1 VTGEPSLVWIDW
13 RLAPG
18 AVLRDSLW
26 RLFFLTLAAFALI
39 VLLLSGAADRFL
51 ASRYAITAV
60 LRTPLAAGEGEGFAR
75 KVAGL
80 PPVRAAVYKDPEASW
95 KEFLLAFP
103 GLDSL
108 RSGAGNPLP
117 GYIEVRLRPDRL
129 TTADIDQVT
138 SALRNVPYVERVLA
152 GGEQLPRMLR
162 LKRWAAVLAWGVF
175 GSFAGL
181 FSLLFLLQERVR
193 GIALAG
199 NIAFLAERGVPTG
212 RMAASRAAGAA
223 LSAIFLASGGAVLSA
238 VILRYLLLRYP
249 ALEHLVGPPAE
260 LLSPRIAAAVAGFLL
275 CAALLASVSSL
286 IGFRAARATR
296 K

>member
-1 VTGEPSLVWIDW
+1 VTGEPSLVWVDW

-18 AVLRDSLW
+18 SVLRDSLW
-26 RLFFLTLAAFALI
+26 RLFFLALAAFALL
-39 VLLLSGAADRFL
+39 VLLLSGGADRFL
-51 ASRYAITAV
+51 ASRYAIHAV
-60 LRTPLAAGEGEGFAR
+60 LRTPLAAGEGEGLAR

-95 KEFLLAFP
+95 QEFLLAYP
-103 GLDSL
+103 GIDSL

-129 TTADIDQVT
+129 TSADIGQVT

-152 GGEQLPRMLR
+152 GEEQLPRLLR
-162 LKRWAAVLAWGVF
+162 WRRWASAFAWGVF

-193 GIALAG
+193 GISLAG
-199 NIAFLAERGVPTG
+199 EFVFLAERGVPAA
-212 RMAASRAAGAA
+212 RMAAARAAGAA
-223 LSAIFLASGGAVLSA
+223 LSAILLASAGAVLSA
-238 VILRYLLLRYP
+238 AALRYLLLRYP
-249 ALEHLVGPPAE
+249 ALEQLVGPPAE
-260 LLSPRIAAAVAGFLL
+260 LLSPRIAAAVAGFIL
-275 CAALLASVSSL
+275 CAAFLAAVSSL
-286 IGFRAARATR
+286 IGLRAARAGR

>member
-1 VTGEPSLVWIDW
+1 VTGERSLVWIDW

-18 AVLRDSLW
+18 SVLRDSLW
-26 RLFFLTLAAFALI
+26 RLFFLALAAFALL
-39 VLLLSGAADRFL
+39 VLLLSGGADRFL
-51 ASRYAITAV
+51 ASRYAINAV
-60 LRTPLAAGEGEGFAR
+60 LRTPLAAGEGEGLAR

-95 KEFLLAFP
+95 KEFLLAYP

-117 GYIEVRLRPDRL
+117 GYIEVRLRPDRF
-129 TTADIDQVT
+129 TAADIDQVT
-138 SALRNVPYVERVLA
+138 SALRNVSSVERVLA
-152 GGEQLPRMLR
+152 GEEQLPRIFR

-181 FSLLFLLQERVR
+181 FSLLVFLQERIR
-193 GIALAG
+193 GISLAG
-199 NIAFLAERGVPTG
+199 DFAFLAERGVPTG

-223 LSAIFLASGGAVLSA
+223 LSAILLASAGAVLSA
-238 VILRYLLLRYP
+238 AALRYLLLRYT

-260 LLSPRIAAAVAGFLL
+260 LLSPRILAAGAGFLL
-275 CAALLASVSSL
+275 SAALLASVSSL
-286 IGFRAARATR
+286 IGLRAARAGR